1 MNTFDIPLRGAGGE
15 PVDLTRTLTSHGL
28 AALPPFE
35 PLDEGRALRVT
46 LPLDRARPRLV
57 EVSQHTRDIA
67 VVSVAGR
74 RASAAALVEISGR
87 VRQMLALDQDLSG
100 FYEVAANDPDLSWVT
115 SGAGRMLRSAT
126 MFEDVVKTICTTNCA
141 WSGTVRMVTALVEH
155 LGEPAQ
161 GATPTGWPGRAFP
174 TPEAM
179 ARADETFYR
188 DVVRA
193 GYRGRYFIQL
203 AESVASREVN
213 LEGWGRPGRDE
224 ISDDEL
230 ALRLR
235 SLPGVG
241 PYAAAHIMMMTG
253 RHSRLIFDSWT
264 RPTYARLVGR
274 RSVKD
279 ATIERRFKRYG
290 QQAGLAFWLFL
301 TRGWVAEPMQTGE

>member
-1 MNTFDIPLRGAGGE
+1 MNTFDISLRGAGGE

-35 PLDEGRALRVT
+35 PLDEGRGLRVT
-46 LPLDRARPRLV
+46 LPLDGARPRVV
-57 EVSQHTRDIA
+57 EVSQRTRDIA
-67 VVSVAGR
+67 VTSVAGR
-74 RASAAALVEISGR
+74 SASVMVLDEIAGR
-87 VRQMLALDQDLSG
+87 VRHMLALDQDLSG

-126 MFEDVVKTICTTNCA
+126 MFEDAVKTICTTNCA

-161 GATPTGWPGRAFP
+161 GAPPTGWAGRAFP

-179 ARADETFYR
+179 ATADETFYK

-203 AESVASREVN
+203 AESVASGEVD
-213 LEGWGRPGRDE
+213 LEGWGRAGRDE
-224 ISDDEL
+224 VSDDEL

-241 PYAAAHIMMMTG
+241 PYAAAHIMMMSG